1 MSDDNRFHHQD
12 IEREKKKEKNDR
24 DIRPSVTKAPFSLF
38 TDEKAFGQVFIV
50 L

>member
-12 IEREKKKEKNDR
+12 IEREKKEKNDR